1 MLLLVLIDLEL
12 LDDLLLLILCKID
25 EGSVTLVKQLLH
37 ISKFINQIVTVLLL
51 ILDNLVVGHVQTD
64 IHIVL
69 NLHHLLTWSRNA
81 HRSNMLTINN
91 ILIWTSICL
100 HLGLSNLVLIC
111 RFVGYLC
118 NYILAELIGWLGIDG
133 IPVIDN
139 LMTHGSSLRDGH
151 GRRDLAT
158 LSRCQ
163 LIVEII

>member
-12 LDDLLLLILCKID
+12 LYDLLLLILCKID

-81 HRSNMLTINN
+81 H
-91 ILIWTSICL
+91 
-100 HLGLSNLVLIC
+100 
-111 RFVGYLC
+111 
-118 NYILAELIGWLGIDG
+118 
-133 IPVIDN
+133 
-139 LMTHGSSLRDGH
+139 
-151 GRRDLAT
+151 
-158 LSRCQ
+158 
-163 LIVEII
+163 